1 MSKKILLV
9 LSIIIL
15 FSMLGCSSK
24 STDEKKLDKEEEE
37 IRTLLKNH
45 YKYLNEHDV
54 DNQLSLWIR
63 EEKITEE
70 NKKMLKEQLENIE
83 DVKLIDIK
91 RTPESEK
98 VYMTQEEY
106 KKMAEGNL
114 RVYHTTY
121 KIKFKDEKL
130 GLVPNGKNSTIF
142 IIVKEKENSSWRIIS
157 TEGQGY

>member
-1 MSKKILLV
+1 MSKNILLV

-106 KKMAEGNL
+106 KKWLKETL
-114 RVYHTTY
+114 
-121 KIKFKDEKL
+121 E
-130 GLVPNGKNSTIF
+130 F
-142 IIVKEKENSSWRIIS
+142 IILLTK
-157 TEGQGY
+157 

>member
-1 MSKKILLV
+1 MKGGDLVSKNILLV

-106 KKMAEGNL
+106 KKWLKETL
-114 RVYHTTY
+114 
-121 KIKFKDEKL
+121 E
-130 GLVPNGKNSTIF
+130 F
-142 IIVKEKENSSWRIIS
+142 IILLTK
-157 TEGQGY
+157 